1 MNTNEEN
8 KRSGISRRDA
18 LKLAGLTMG
27 GLAAAGAASVQAGG
41 MPGVRPCDRPPGG
54 WPGDKPGNRPGCKPP
69 PDPEDFYPT
78 KVKTD
83 QYSYFEKLPPMTPWG
98 KDINGKLTGTKLRP
112 DEMRI
117 TFMGSVVP
125 MARRAQAEMSVFVE
139 VGWDEKKQQPLDQF
153 IFDFGCG
160 VSANYQ
166 ACGVGYGRMDKIFIN
181 HLHCDHVSD
190 LIQVYGFGNGGDRKS
205 PLYIWSH
212 GNSGV
217 KNPGED
223 PPTYTG
229 INPDTG
235 KPYPQPNTYSITP
248 DYYDDGI
255 NAFCY
260 HLREALR
267 WHTESQAFQ
276 GTAHASCPTPDEIKI
291 KWGLPCD
298 PLPAGQYPDPSNDAN
313 ALIPIELDWT
323 ENGLNEDGTPN
334 GKNIAYHNRDTRAK
348 VLHYPV
354 IHCRAGSLGYKLEWT
369 PPGAKK
375 PLTMVYSSDTKPE
388 WNSIHHAINKDAKG
402 KPQGVDVYIHE
413 MAVAPRIWAMK
424 NQGLS
429 EPGSGTTWEDTVT
442 GMETVQNSS
451 HTPQGAFGYM
461 LNQINLIKRPRLAV
475 ATHFPTAD
483 DTVAC
488 ALESVQKHCP
498 EIKKEGDQLVWS
510 FDLMVLRVFPDKIEQ
525 RRAVVNDFSFN
536 PPIPSLPH
544 RMYAAKYHNDDGTGN
559 PFVQIEIP
567 DEIVLAIPPTEKGGY
582 EGQPTYDQDGY

>member
-1 MNTNEEN
+1 MNTNDENKNSNAMSTNEEN
-8 KRSGISRRDA
+8 KMPALSRRDA

-27 GLAAAGAASVQAGG
+27 GLAAGGAASAQ
-41 MPGVRPCDRPPGG
+41 PGG
-54 WPGDKPGNRPGCKPP
+54 WPPGGGPGCKPP

-78 KVKTD
+78 RVKTD
-83 QYSYFEKLPPMTPWG
+83 RYSYFDNLPPITPWG
-98 KDINGKLTGTKLRP
+98 KDIKGKVTGTKLRR

-139 VGWDEKKQQPLDQF
+139 VGWDDEKQQPLDQF

-181 HLHCDHVSD
+181 HLHGDHVSD

-205 PLYIWSH
+205 PLYLWGN

-217 KNPGED
+217 KNPGMD
-223 PPTYTG
+223 PPVNQG
-229 INPDTG
+229 INPATG
-235 KPYPQPNTYSITP
+235 KPYPQPNTYLAAP
-248 DYYDDGI
+248 EYYNDGI
-255 NAFCY
+255 KAFCH

-276 GTAHASCPTPDEIKI
+276 GSAYEGYPNPQEIKDN
-291 KWGLPCD
+291 WNLPHL
-298 PLPAGQYPDPSNDAN
+298 PVPAGEYPDPPNDAN

-334 GKNIAYHNRDTRAK
+334 GLNVAYHNTDTKAK

-369 PPGAKK
+369 PPGARK

-388 WNSIHHAINKDAKG
+388 WNSIDHAINKDAKG
-402 KPQGVDVYIHE
+402 NPQGVDVFIHE
-413 MAVAPRIWAMK
+413 MAVAPEIWAMK

-429 EPGSGTTWEDTVT
+429 KPGSGDTWDQTVL
-442 GMETVQNSS
+442 GMQTVQNSS

-461 LNQINLIKRPRLAV
+461 LSEINAVKPPRLAI

-483 DTVAC
+483 DTVTC

-498 EIKKEGDQLVWS
+498 HIKKVGDQLVWS
-510 FDLMVLRVFPDKIEQ
+510 FDLMVIRVFPDKIEQ

-536 PPIPSLPH
+536 PPIPAVPDGMLAP
-544 RMYAAKYHNDDGTGN
+544 KYHNKDDGTAD
-559 PFVQIEIP
+559 PFTQIDIP
-567 DEIVLAIPPTEKGGY
+567 DEIVKAIPPTQEGG
-582 EGQPTYDQDGY
+582 PVTYDPDGY